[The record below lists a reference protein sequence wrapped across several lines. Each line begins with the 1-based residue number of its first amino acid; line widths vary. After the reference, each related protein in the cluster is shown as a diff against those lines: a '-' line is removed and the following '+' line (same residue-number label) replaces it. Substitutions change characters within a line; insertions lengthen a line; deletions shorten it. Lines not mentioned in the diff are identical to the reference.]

1 MVSVSVIAGSELAA
15 GITWGAAPPIWN
27 SIRSGPGVEFAVVIA
42 SRSEWG
48 PVSAVVVTTRTG
60 VAPAGSA
67 VNGADAAA
75 STTTTPTAH
84 GFDAARRRNPG
95 SLPFRRGGTAGMPTI
110 LQSRSAWGA
119 KRTRPRL
126 QPRPGSWSPQG
137 DLLARR
143 SLLSRRHPPERPRGR
158 AP

>member
-15 GITWGAAPPIWN
+15 AITWGAAPPIWN
-27 SIRSGPGVEFAVVIA
+27 SIRSGPGVEFAVAIA

-60 VAPAGSA
+60 FAPAGSA
-67 VNGADAAA
+67 VIGVNAAA

-95 SLPFRRGGTAGMPTI
+95 SLPFPAPGDGRNANHTSEPFRVGI
-110 LQSRSAWGA
+110 

-126 QPRPGSWSPQG
+126 SRGRVRGPT
-137 DLLARR
+137 RR
-143 SLLSRRHPPERPRGR
+143 SPR
-158 AP
+158 